1 MSEKRPEE
9 RTRSEQNPTEKT
21 GERRYGKPA
30 DGERRYGRPADG
42 ERRYGKPADGE
53 RRYGKPAEGERRYGK
68 PADGERRYGRP
79 ADGERR
85 YGKPADGERRYGRP
99 ADGEGGDLPR
109 AQRPHEDRRRFRNKP
124 TGRVKPVAQREDV
137 ARMLALLALQDVFRE
152 DAYASLAL
160 NKRLRESRASV
171 EDKRLATF
179 IFYAAVENRYCIS
192 YILSQFA
199 QRTPEPL
206 TEDILH
212 IAIAQLLFMD
222 RVPEHAAVDEAVKQ
236 CKRLDRAEQAGF
248 VNGVLRTLLRAK
260 EAGEI
265 RMPDGSMP
273 PVRRMSTLYS
283 VPEPLVS
290 RLVAAYGE
298 EFAEA
303 MLAYKPDE
311 RVETVRGNM
320 LRMDAEAFREYA
332 VKKNWNW
339 KQGPLPETLLVQGA
353 GDLAGDPD
361 FRAGLYSVQGAGSI
375 LAARAVEAKTG
386 MNILDACAAPGGK
399 TCYIAEMMRGTGRVQ
414 AWDVHEHRVELIRA
428 AAKRLGLDNVRPAV
442 RDAAVFRPDLEGAM
456 DAVLVD
462 APCSGLGVM
471 INKPDVKYRYK
482 DESVAELTSLQAKIL
497 HACARYVRPGGLL
510 VYSTCTVL
518 PEENR
523 EQVAHFLKT
532 HGDFALDDDPS
543 FLPEALRERWEGGMI
558 QLQAHRDGTEGFF
571 IARMRR
577 V

>member
-1 MSEKRPEE
+1 MSEKRPGKPD
-9 RTRSEQNPTEKT
+9 QPQKPN
-21 GERRYGKPA
+21 ERRYGRPA
-30 DGERRYGRPADG
+30 NGDANSGERRYGRPANA
-42 ERRYGKPADGE
+42 ERNGSV
-53 RRYGKPAEGERRYGK
+53 
-68 PADGERRYGRP
+68 
-79 ADGERR
+79 
-85 YGKPADGERRYGRP
+85 
-99 ADGEGGDLPR
+99 PR
-109 AQRPHEDRRRFRNKP
+109 AQRSHEDRRFRNQP
-124 TGRVKPVAQREDV
+124 TGRVRPAPQREDV
-137 ARMLALLALQDVFRE
+137 ARMLALLALQDVFR
-152 DAYASLAL
+152 DGAYASLAL

-199 QRTPEPL
+199 PRTPEPL

-236 CKRLDRAEQAGF
+236 TKRLDRAEQAGF
-248 VNGVLRTLLRAK
+248 VNGVLRSLLRAK
-260 EAGEI
+260 AAGEI
-265 RMPDGSMP
+265 RMPDDSMP
-273 PVRRMSTLYS
+273 PARRMSTLYS
-283 VPEPLVS
+283 VPEPLVA

-298 EFAEA
+298 PFAEA

-311 RVETVRGNM
+311 RVESVRANM
-320 LRMDAEAFREYA
+320 TRMDAQAFRAYA
-332 VKKNWNW
+332 DGKKWSW
-339 KQGPLPETLLVQGA
+339 KESVLPEALLVQGA

-375 LAARAVEAKTG
+375 LAARAVQARPG

-399 TCYIAEMMRGTGRVQ
+399 TCYIAEAMRGTGRVQ

-442 RDAAVFRPDLEGAM
+442 RDASAFRADLELSM

-462 APCSGLGVM
+462 APCTGLGVM
-471 INKPDVKYRYK
+471 INKPDVKYRYQ
-482 DESVAELTSLQAKIL
+482 DESVAQLSALQAKIL
-497 HACARYVRPGGLL
+497 HACARYVKIGGLL

-523 EQVAHFLKT
+523 LQVEHFLQT
-532 HGDFALDDDPS
+532 HGDFILDDDPG
-543 FLPEALRERWEGGMI
+543 FLPESLRGLWEGGMI
-558 QLQAHRDGTEGFF
+558 QLHAHRDGTEGFF